1 VPAQGAR
8 VAKEKY
14 FFVICICAAFLGVVF
29 LLYPYLNYLFFA
41 VLLAYLLHP
50 LRRLL
55 QKKIKNRSVGALTLI
70 FLILVVV
77 ILPTIFISTRLVQE
91 VRSTVSFVTDSPQRD
106 TYLEKVENLLRGWI
120 GQEASLQAYK
130 DQLTEAMKSFLV
142 RSVPNFLG
150 SLSDV
155 TVGLFIMFFV
165 LFYLFRESQEPYE
178 RLQAL
183 IPLAPNLK
191 DKLIEEVKSVT
202 WAVVYGQVMTALI
215 QGTLG
220 GLGFLIF
227 RAPNPFLWGFMMIIF
242 SFLPL
247 VGTALIWV
255 PAGIFLILSGATFRG
270 IGLLVWG
277 SVLVTNVDNFVKPRL
292 ISGRSNIHPVTVLL
306 GVLGGLK
313 LFGFIGLVVGP
324 LILALFIALV
334 HFYEEEYLGIKG
346 QDQENRS
353 SQM

>member
-1 VPAQGAR
+1 
-8 VAKEKY
+8 VAKEQY
-14 FFVICICAAFLGVVF
+14 FFVICICTAFLGAVF
-29 LLYPYLNYLFFA
+29 LLYPYFNYLFFA
-41 VLLAYLLHP
+41 LLLAYILHP
-50 LRRLL
+50 LHRQL
-55 QKKIKNRSVGALTLI
+55 QKRIKNRSVCGLI
-70 FLILVVV
+70 LIVFILVVV
-77 ILPTIFISTRLVQE
+77 ILPAIFISTQLVQE
-91 VRSTVSFVTDSPQRD
+91 VKSTVSFVTDFPQRQP
-106 TYLEKVENLLRGWI
+106 YLEKLETFLHRWV
-120 GQEASLQAYK
+120 GQEANLQAYK
-130 DQLTEAMKSFLV
+130 DDLAEALKSFLV
-142 RSVPNFLG
+142 RAAPNFLG

-165 LFYLFRESQEPYE
+165 LFYLFREGQGTYE
-178 RLQAL
+178 RVRAV

-227 RAPNPFLWGFMMIIF
+227 RAPNPFLWGFMMIIL

-277 SVLVTNVDNFVKPRL
+277 GVLVTNVDNFVKPRL

-313 LFGFIGLVVGP
+313 LFGFIGLVLGP

-334 HFYEEEYLGIKG
+334 LFYEEEYLGIKG
-346 QDQENRS
+346 PG
-353 SQM
+353 